1 LSAPKKIPDKP
12 LTPPHAW
19 QPFTPRG
26 VAAFGLATFT
36 RVFLVQGI
44 VATLV
49 GFTLIW
55 ALRAAWVPVISEA
68 IQQLPDAGEIRRGE
82 LSFTNQSPQRL
93 AENSHLAVVI
103 DLDGTREAGH
113 VADVEAAFEKKRVV
127 LRGPLGAWW
136 REYGSEYQFSFNRPE
151 LTPWWD
157 ARRWTVLALLALAL
171 AVSVFVS
178 WWALALCYVPLV
190 KFIAFFADR
199 AVTWGGAWRVA
210 AAALLPGAC
219 LVVLGMLL
227 YGSGVIPLFQFGLIY
242 ALHIVAGLV
251 FVITSPF
258 FLPKIFT
265 APGAKNPFGPADDIT
280 PPSPLK
286 GSDKP

>member
-1 LSAPKKIPDKP
+1 MSAPKKSPDKP
-12 LTPPHAW
+12 LTPAHAW

-36 RVFLVQGI
+36 RVFLVQS
-44 VATLV
+44 AAAALV
-49 GFTLIW
+49 GFALIW
-55 ALRAAWVPVISEA
+55 ALRAAWVPVINEA
-68 IQQLPDAGEIRRGE
+68 IQHLPETGNIRHGE
-82 LSFTNQSPQRL
+82 LNFSGASPQRL

-103 DLDGTREAGH
+103 DLEGSREVGH

-157 ARRWTVLALLALAL
+157 ARRWTLLALLAIAL
-171 AVSVFVS
+171 AVSVFAS
-178 WWALALCYVPLV
+178 WWLLALLYVPLV

-219 LVVLGMLL
+219 LVALALLL
-227 YGSGVIPLFQFGLIY
+227 YGSGVIPLFQFGLLY

-258 FLPKIFT
+258 FLPKIST
-265 APGAKNPFGPADDIT
+265 LPDLKNPFSAPDA
-280 PPSPLK
+280 L
-286 GSDKP
+286 

>member
-1 LSAPKKIPDKP
+1 MSAPKKLPDKP
-12 LTPPHAW
+12 LTPAHAW

-26 VAAFGLATFT
+26 VAAFGFATFT
-36 RVFLVQGI
+36 RVFLVQGT
-44 VATLV
+44 VAALV

-55 ALRAAWVPVISEA
+55 ALRAAWVPVITEA
-68 IQQLPDAGEIRRGE
+68 IQQLPETGIIKRGE
-82 LSFTNQSPQRL
+82 LSLTNQSAQRL

-113 VADVEAAFEKKRVV
+113 VADVEVAFEKKRVV

-157 ARRWTVLALLALAL
+157 ARRWTFLALLAIAL
-171 AVSVFVS
+171 AVSVFAS
-178 WWALALCYVPLV
+178 WWSLALLYVPLV

-219 LVVLGMLL
+219 LVALGLLL
-227 YGSGVIPLFQFGLIY
+227 YGSGVIPLFQFGLLY
-242 ALHIVAGLV
+242 ALHLVAGLV

-258 FLPKIFT
+258 FLPKIST
-265 APGAKNPFGPADDIT
+265 LPDLKNPFST
-280 PPSPLK
+280 PDAL
-286 GSDKP
+286 